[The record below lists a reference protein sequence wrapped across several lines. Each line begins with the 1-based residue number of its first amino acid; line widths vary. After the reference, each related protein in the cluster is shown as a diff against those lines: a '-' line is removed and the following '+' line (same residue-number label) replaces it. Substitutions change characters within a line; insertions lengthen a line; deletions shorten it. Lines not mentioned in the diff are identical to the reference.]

1 MCNREDAQS
10 LDWSG
15 VVSSGT
21 PELIGPDFGR
31 GVPFSDI
38 PDSGMLVGHVQG
50 EAVLVAR
57 DGNDVFAISA
67 ICTHYG
73 GPLSEGL
80 AERGTVRCPWHHAC
94 FSLRTGEALRAPA
107 LNPLARWT
115 TERRGGLVF
124 VTGESRAEPA
134 ASRSVAPGRSSDGT
148 APSSVIIVGAGAAGD
163 AAADMLRRE
172 GYGGPIMLIGA
183 DESAPYDRPNLSK
196 DYLAGTAPEEW
207 IPLRPEDFYRENDID
222 LILGR
227 RVAALDVPGRRVVL
241 NDGSARVFGALLL
254 ATGSTP
260 VHLPTPSYGGSRV
273 YYLRTLA
280 DSRALIEAAE
290 RSRVAVL
297 LGASFISLEVAASLR
312 ARGLEVHVVA
322 PEPHPLS
329 KVMGVELGEFI
340 RSVHEQHGVS
350 FHMGRTAGRIDA
362 GLVTLGSGEE
372 IAADLVVAG
381 IGVRANDELAA
392 LAGLPVERGIVV
404 DEYLETSVPGIF
416 AAGDAA
422 RYPDPRTGERIRV
435 EHWVVAQRM
444 GQTAA
449 RNILAG
455 ADVASRHR
463 FDAVPFFWSRHYDVS
478 ISYVG
483 HAESWDEV
491 AISGSLDQHDA
502 TVTFRADG
510 TTLAV
515 ATVGRDRASLEAEV
529 AMEADYAAD
538 AVAAY
543 RAGVR

>member
-1 MCNREDAQS
+1 MLSGHAQ
-10 LDWSG
+10 G
-15 VVSSGT
+15 K
-21 PELIGPDFGR
+21 P
-31 GVPFSDI
+31 
-38 PDSGMLVGHVQG
+38 
-50 EAVLVAR
+50 VLLAR

-67 ICTHYG
+67 TCTHYG
-73 GPLSEGL
+73 APLSEGL
-80 AERGTVRCPWHHAC
+80 VERGTVRCPWHHAC

-107 LNPLARWT
+107 LNPLGRWAV
-115 TERRGGLVF
+115 ERRGELVF
-124 VTGESRAEPA
+124 VTGEIRAEPA
-134 ASRSVAPGRSSDGT
+134 ALRSARPGRSSDGAT
-148 APSSVIIVGAGAAGD
+148 PSSVIIVGAGAAGD
-163 AAADMLRRE
+163 AAAHMLRRE
-172 GYGGPIMLIGA
+172 GYDGPITVIGA
-183 DESAPYDRPNLSK
+183 DEFAPYDRPNLSK
-196 DYLAGTAPEEW
+196 DYLAGRAPEEW
-207 IPLRPEDFYRENDID
+207 IPLRSADFYRENDID

-227 RVAALDVPGRRVVL
+227 RVAALDVSGRRVVL
-241 NDGSARVFGALLL
+241 DDGSARVFGALLL

-260 VHLPTPSYGGSRV
+260 VHLPTPTYGGSRV

-280 DSRALIEAAE
+280 DSRAIIEAAE
-290 RSRVAVL
+290 RAHVAVL
-297 LGASFISLEVAASLR
+297 LGASFLSLEVAASLR

-340 RSVHEQHGVS
+340 RSLHEQNGVS
-350 FHMGRTAGRIDA
+350 FHMGRTASRIDA
-362 GLVTLGSGEE
+362 GLVTLGSREE

-404 DEYLETSVPGIF
+404 DEYLETSAPGIF

-455 ADVASRHR
+455 SEIASRQR

-478 ISYVG
+478 ICYVG

-491 AISGSLDQHDA
+491 AISGSLDQRDA
-502 TVTFRADG
+502 TVTFRADE

-529 AMEADYAAD
+529 ALEADYAA
-538 AVAAY
+538 AAAMAHP
-543 RAGVR
+543 AGVR